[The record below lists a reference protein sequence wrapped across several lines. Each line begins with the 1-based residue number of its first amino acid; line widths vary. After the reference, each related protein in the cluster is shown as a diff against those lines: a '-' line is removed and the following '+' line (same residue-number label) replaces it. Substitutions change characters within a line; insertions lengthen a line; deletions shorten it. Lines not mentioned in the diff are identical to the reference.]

1 MIEVPW
7 QQLSELALAGVIEE
21 FIHREGTDYGERE
34 LSLEEK
40 TESLMTQLKRGDIK
54 LVYDP
59 ANESCT
65 LVDKK
70 WASKERLEEEKRMSS
85 N

>member
-7 QQLSELALAGVIEE
+7 QQLSKSALAGVIEE

-40 TESLMTQLKRGDIK
+40 TECLMTQLKQGDIK

-59 ANESCT
+59 TNESCT
-65 LVDKK
+65 LIDKE
-70 WASKERLEEEKRMSS
+70 WVSKERQMI
-85 N
+85 